1 MEKVQSKNEKNAW
14 LKRKNSGVGMD
25 KVERGNVDRWMFGL
39 LWRGKGRVEV
49 LSGYEEKGEMC
60 KSVGIRIMVTKG

>member
-1 MEKVQSKNEKNAW
+1 M
-14 LKRKNSGVGMD
+14 R

-39 LWRGKGRVEV
+39 IWRGKGRVEV